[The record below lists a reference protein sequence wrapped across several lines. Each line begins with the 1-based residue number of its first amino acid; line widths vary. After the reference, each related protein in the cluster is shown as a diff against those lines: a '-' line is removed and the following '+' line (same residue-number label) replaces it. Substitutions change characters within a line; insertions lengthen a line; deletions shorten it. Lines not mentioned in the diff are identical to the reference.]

1 MSLNPCSVPR
11 WLRWLLPD
19 EPVAAW
25 PCCEDHDTRYERGGS
40 REDRLEADLAF
51 YQCLLV
57 SRMPIRSAR
66 IYYFAVRLFGGPF
79 WRIPRFSWAWGARRF
94 RYIR

>member
-1 MSLNPCSVPR
+1 MPSPCSVPR
-11 WLRWLLPD
+11 WLRWLLPE

-40 REDRLEADLAF
+40 RVERLDADLAL
-51 YQCLLV
+51 YWCLRGAGMWSL
-57 SRMPIRSAR
+57 SAR
-66 IYYFAVRLFGGPF
+66 VYYLAVRLFGAPF

-94 RYIR
+94 RYTR